1 MKILCDRALPNAVEV
16 FSRFGEVYTKSGR
29 EITGEDLKDT
39 DALIIRSVTKVDQ
52 KLLDKADRLKFV
64 GTATAG
70 TDHIDFNLLE
80 KRGIIAA
87 SAPGAN
93 AQSVADYV
101 LSVLLVLAQ
110 RYSLNYEGKTIG
122 VIGLGHVGSYVEE
135 KAKAMKLR
143 VVKCDPPRLKS
154 GDLSCSADLKDALG
168 CDIVTLHV
176 PLLKESDNN
185 TYHMIDRQ
193 KLLSLKKGAVLIN
206 ASRGG
211 VVDNQALYEVLKERA
226 DLKVWLDVFEGEPEI
241 MVKEMLGLLEGATPH
256 IAGYSFESKRRAT
269 LMLAE
274 EMAEK
279 LNLKEA
285 LSYTMPEPEI
295 GAIDLGEV
303 DKPDLNL
310 ITRLVFSV
318 YDVRRDSHTF
328 KNSFNGAKSFDL
340 MRQNYKE
347 RRELSSVKI
356 RNAKG
361 EVASTLRALG
371 FTVE

>member
-143 VVKCDPPRLKS
+143 VVKCDPPRLKA

>member
-143 VVKCDPPRLKS
+143 VVKCDPPRLKA

-211 VVDNQALYEVLKERA
+211 VVDNQALYEVLKERD

-361 EVASTLRALG
+361 EVASTLRSLG